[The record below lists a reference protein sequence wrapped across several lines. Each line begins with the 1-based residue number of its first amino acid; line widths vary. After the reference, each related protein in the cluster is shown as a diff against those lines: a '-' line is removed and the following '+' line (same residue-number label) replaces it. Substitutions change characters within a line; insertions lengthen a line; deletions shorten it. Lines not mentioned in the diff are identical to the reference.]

1 MKRTTAAQMIAYYK
15 KPELIPRHWLPGIAL
30 QYTNMARGGD
40 GGVLWGIEGKP
51 TCREYN
57 YPGYPD
63 SFFQEVC
70 EAMHWDYL
78 KNENE
83 SQ

>member
-1 MKRTTAAQMIAYYK
+1 MKTAAYMIDYYK
-15 KPELIPRHWLPGIAL
+15 DMASIGTLRGVMW
-30 QYTNMARGGD
+30 QYINMARGGD
-40 GGVLWGIEGKP
+40 GGELYGIEGEP

-57 YPGYPD
+57 YPDYPD

-70 EAMHWDYL
+70 DGMGWRYL
-78 KNENE
+78 PDEHE